1 MLTSVV
7 LDFVHNISEMLI
19 HKPMTV
25 STIDDTSATAL
36 GTAEIDNSV
45 TAVNTLFQQA
55 P

>member
-7 LDFVHNISEMLI
+7 LDFVHNISEILI

-36 GTAEIDNSV
+36 EIAQNDNSV
-45 TAVNTLFQQA
+45 SAVNTLFQ
-55 P
+55 